1 MIESFCADLSAAA
14 GEPIAATAPRTDHWL
29 LLEARGLWESEALDS
44 PGVPAAAREAAAA
57 WLAAT
62 PNGRVVLIR
71 QPVRRDVPGA
81 FAFLV
86 DARAG
91 HERIERRELAS
102 LEELGEV
109 LVPGALGGPDGA
121 GAAGG
126 PGTLGGAVV
135 DGPLHLVC
143 THGKRDACCARIGLK
158 VVAALEACVPPE
170 QVWQCSHIGGHRFA
184 GNIVWLPHGVYLG
197 RVAPEDV
204 PGVAAALQAGRI
216 PLAHLR
222 GRASLPPAAQA
233 ADCELRGRLGLDG
246 VGAVALA
253 GLEEEPPAG
262 ALVRLAASGAEHRVR
277 VTREPAPP
285 VLVSCGGEPEPQQR
299 HRAVP
304 A

>member
-1 MIESFCADLSAAA
+1 MIDAFCADLSAAT
-14 GEPIAATAPRTDHWL
+14 GEPLAATAPRTDHWL
-29 LLEARGLWESEALDS
+29 LLEARGLWESDALES
-44 PGVPAAAREAAAA
+44 RGLPAGARAAVAA
-57 WLAAT
+57 WLAVT
-62 PNGRVVLIR
+62 PNGRALLIR
-71 QPVRRDVPGA
+71 QPARRDLPGA
-81 FAFLV
+81 YVYLV

-91 HERIERRELAS
+91 HERIERRELGS
-102 LEELGEV
+102 LDELGEV
-109 LVPGALGGPDGA
+109 LDVGA
-121 GAAGG
+121 GAGAGPGG

-135 DGPLHLVC
+135 GEPLYLVC

-204 PGVAAALQAGRI
+204 PAVAASLEVGRI

-233 ADCELRGRLGLDG
+233 ADCDLRSRLGLDA
-246 VGAVALA
+246 VDAVALA
-253 GLEEEPPAG
+253 GVEEGEGGAG
-262 ALVRLAASGAEHRVR
+262 SLVRLAAAGTEHRVR

-285 VLVSCGGEPEPQQR
+285 ALVSCGGEPEPQQR
-299 HRAVP
+299 HVAVP